1 MERNKIS
8 NELLD
13 KMLEGVK
20 TQDDLWGQN
29 DVVTQLNKALIE
41 RMLNAEMDYHLDS
54 ETVMARRKFEVA
66 LGKLSHKLLYAK
78 GMIVR
83 DIQETLQRLRNGGI
97 GRLKVFTLLFGWTE
111 QSSKFTKIIK

>member
-1 MERNKIS
+1 MEQTVAQERKKIS

-13 KMLEGVK
+13 AMLEGVK

-29 DVVTQLNKALIE
+29 GIVTQLNKALIE

-54 ETVMARRKFEVA
+54 ERVMARRKFEVA

-83 DIQETLQRLRNGGI
+83 DIQEKLQRLRNGGI
-97 GRLKVFTLLFGWTE
+97 GRLKVFTQLFG
-111 QSSKFTKIIK
+111 